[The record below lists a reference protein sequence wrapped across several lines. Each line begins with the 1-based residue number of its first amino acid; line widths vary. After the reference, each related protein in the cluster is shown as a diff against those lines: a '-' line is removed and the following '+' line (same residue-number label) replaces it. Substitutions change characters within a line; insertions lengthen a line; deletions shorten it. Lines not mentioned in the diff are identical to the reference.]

1 MEHSKKD
8 ALPTIDVRHADID
21 PWDEFLSEESDEL
34 QALQSGPAGADTAP
48 PRDEPPMLERVE
60 VTPSTSLTPDVE
72 PRAAD
77 VVRVLIAP
85 PPTSA
90 PPPASDTTAD
100 VSDAVPA
107 IEASP
112 VLTDQER
119 LDRLR
124 SLAPF
129 AIRRESREIT
139 PSAESRVPA
148 DHSTPDQVLSPT
160 FLRSVSA
167 PSSEPARAVKA
178 PDVELPQPPTV
189 SKPSPVHARDVAR
202 PIPSPALI
210 ANGLSLREV
219 LARQT
224 PVQWPEAVAVVEELC
239 AELSAASQSTIP
251 DLADVLITSGGRLL
265 VRPGAVGDPDIATL
279 GRILHA
285 LLASATPPLPLRLF
299 VTSSISSDRFTS
311 VTLYA
316 EALSYYGYGTPRRTE
331 LIRALYQRAAASSA
345 PEPARVEARAQIQPQ
360 EKILAV
366 ERSRRGQLLPWT
378 AAVLVGG
385 VIGTGVA
392 LVMWPSSPQ
401 VLASLKS
408 TPPSAPV
415 QPHDDWQLGSL
426 TVNETFRDKKRNQTQ
441 SARVGSKPAAAL
453 PKSTGAAAA
462 TASKMPVAPS
472 ASSPSP
478 LPSASVLS
486 GSAGAPP
493 AVIPPARAAITPSI
507 EARATTVAT
516 APPAVAASPAPPPVD
531 PTVYSEQ
538 DRDVIPPVM
547 LTKLSLPSP
556 YNSPTDSQVSSTL
569 ELIVDTTGHV
579 VSAKFVDRP
588 TRLPDFALPQQA
600 KLWLFTPATKNGHP
614 VSYRYF
620 LRTTTS
626 PR

>member
-1 MEHSKKD
+1 MEDSKTD

-34 QALQSGPAGADTAP
+34 QALQSAPAGAATAP

-60 VTPSTSLTPDVE
+60 VTPSTSPTPDVE
-72 PRAAD
+72 PRDAD

-85 PPTSA
+85 PPISA
-90 PPPASDTTAD
+90 PPPASDSTVD
-100 VSDAVPA
+100 VSEAVPA

-124 SLAPF
+124 ALAPF

-139 PSAESRVPA
+139 SSAEPRLPA
-148 DHSTPDQVLSPT
+148 DHSTPAQVLSPT
-160 FLRSVSA
+160 FLRSVPA
-167 PSSEPARAVKA
+167 PSSEPARTVKA
-178 PDVELPQPPTV
+178 PDVELPQPTV
-189 SKPSPVHARDVAR
+189 SKPSAVHARDVVR
-202 PIPSPALI
+202 PAPSPALI

-251 DLADVLITSGGRLL
+251 DLADVSITSGGRLL
-265 VRPGAVGDPDIATL
+265 VRPGSVGDPDIATL

-311 VTLYA
+311 ATLYA
-316 EALSYYGYGTPRRTE
+316 EALSYYGTPRRAE
-331 LIRALYQRAAASSA
+331 LIRTLYQRAAESSA
-345 PEPARVEARAQIQPQ
+345 PQPARVEARAQIQPQ
-360 EKILAV
+360 EEIVAV
-366 ERSRRGQLLPWT
+366 ERSRRGQLLLWT

-401 VLASLKS
+401 VSASLKS
-408 TPPSAPV
+408 TPPFAPV
-415 QPHDDWQLGSL
+415 PPHDDWQLGSL
-426 TVNETFRDKKRNQTQ
+426 TVNETFSGKKRNQTH
-441 SARVGSKPAAAL
+441 SPRVGSKPSAAL
-453 PKSTGAAAA
+453 PKSNGAAAA
-462 TASKMPVAPS
+462 PASKMPVASS
-472 ASSPSP
+472 ASSSSP
-478 LPSASVLS
+478 LPSAPVSS
-486 GSAGAPP
+486 GSSGAPP
-493 AVIPPARAAITPSI
+493 VVIPPARAAITSPI
-507 EARATTVAT
+507 EARATTATT
-516 APPAVAASPAPPPVD
+516 APPAVAASPAQPPVD

-600 KLWLFTPATKNGHP
+600 KLWLFTPAKKNGHP